1 MTGTRTRTIE
11 LSRGRSVEVTLA
23 ESGSGRTALVLHGG
37 GGPAT
42 VQGIAAHLSG
52 AGHVLTPVHPGW
64 DGAARPPWLSSI
76 GDLAA
81 AYLRLLR
88 DEGHQDVLVV
98 GSSIGGWIG
107 AEMAVR
113 DEAGLISSLVL
124 IDSVGVLVEGQ
135 PIRDFFALDARG
147 VAEYSFYDADRFYV
161 DPATVPPEQAA
172 QRAANMATM
181 RVFAGDPYMHDPGLP
196 GRLGRVEIPVLVLWG
211 DSDRIVTPG
220 YGQALAAAFPQ
231 AQFTV
236 ISQAG
241 HLPQLEQPDATFGA
255 LDAFIGKDPG
265 PGSRPAA

>member
-1 MTGTRTRTIE
+1 MTATSTRTIE
-11 LSRGRSVEVTLA
+11 LGAGRSVEVTLA
-23 ESGSGRTALVLHGG
+23 EAGTGRTALVLHGG

-52 AGHVLTPVHPGW
+52 AMGVLTPVHPGW
-64 DGAARPPWLSSI
+64 DGTTRPQWLSAIS
-76 GDLAA
+76 DLAA
-81 AYLRLLR
+81 VYLRLLR
-88 DEGHQDVLVV
+88 DEGLRDVLVV

-107 AEMAVR
+107 AEMAAR
-113 DEAGLISSLVL
+113 DEAGLISGLVL

-147 VAEYSFYDADRFYV
+147 VAEYSFYDADCFYV

-172 QRAANMATM
+172 QRAANMTTM
-181 RVFAGDPYMHDPGLP
+181 RVFAGDPYMHDPALP

-236 ISQAG
+236 VSQAG
-241 HLPQLEQPDATFGA
+241 HLPQIEQPGATFGA
-255 LDAFIGKDPG
+255 LDAFMRKNPG
-265 PGSRPAA
+265 RPAA